1 MEAKLKVKLPSLPNF
16 ITVDSSFTNKA
27 IIDVADLS
35 DTDLKELGKEWTI
48 ALLNTQKIAGKNHNP
63 Q

>member
-48 ALLNTQKIAGKNHNP
+48 ALIKHAKDRRQKS
-63 Q
+63 